1 MGKGHARIMERFL
14 KLGEAKGVGRL
25 FFKEISY
32 FSIPFSN
39 TVRIGKLFGKM
50 DAEAE
55 TPILWSP
62 DGKN

>member
-1 MGKGHARIMERFL
+1 MGKGHARIMEGFL

-39 TVRIGKLFGKM
+39 TVRIGKLFGISYFN
-50 DAEAE
+50 
-55 TPILWSP
+55 TILF
-62 DGKN
+62 DKV